1 MGVVT
6 ADCGSWRLSRDPHTA
21 DSPGERHLVTASI
34 RIFLI
39 GGCLLAVPFSK
50 AQAHAKSAESTPVQ
64 SSPAQ
69 PASAQ
74 PSQGQA
80 AAPSQSQPPFPR
92 PAQHVNAPLG
102 EIPRFPGDGAGAY
115 KTHEYR
121 DLFAEQGH
129 SAAETRA
136 KIEKAFQQL
145 FHGDGQEERVYFET
159 GANENGPLAYIT
171 DWANNDARTEG
182 MSYGMM
188 IAVQLNKK
196 REFDALWN
204 WSKTYMLVTDPAN
217 PSVGYFAWSMAT
229 DGSPRSTGAAP
240 DGEEYYTMALYFAA
254 HRWGNG
260 TGIYNYQAEADKIL
274 RGMRHHPVLTGTGPF
289 RIRPGDQPFTPPD
302 HLWPSPNNTRRMQE
316 TAANRTT
323 APIFRMP
330 RGNRPEQIGPMVDE
344 DHFMIKFVPNWPD
357 GVTDPSYHLPAF
369 YELWA
374 RWGPEEDRAFWAKAA
389 DVSRDFVTR
398 VTGPDTGLTPE
409 RANFD
414 GSQAVD
420 WNGTPSTF
428 AYDSWRSASNWSVDF
443 AWWKKDV
450 RENALSDRIQ
460 KFFYT
465 QGVDKFADRYTLDGK
480 PLGGF
485 NRTGLLSTT
494 AVASQAATNGDNSKA
509 FVDALWK
516 APVPSGEQRYYD
528 GMLYLMSMLHCSGD
542 FRIY

>member
-1 MGVVT
+1 M
-6 ADCGSWRLSRDPHTA
+6 
-21 DSPGERHLVTASI
+21 
-34 RIFLI
+34 RIFLV
-39 GGCLLAVPFSK
+39 GFFLLAIPN
-50 AQAHAKSAESTPVQ
+50 AG
-64 SSPAQ
+64 SPAQ
-69 PASAQ
+69 PPAQAPLGSSAQ
-74 PSQGQA
+74 PGQA
-80 AAPSQSQPPFPR
+80 APAQAAPSQPAQPQPAFPR

-115 KTHEYR
+115 KTHQYR

-129 SAAETRA
+129 STAETAA
-136 KIEKAFQQL
+136 KIEKTFQQL
-145 FHGDGQEERVYFET
+145 FHGDGQQERLYFET

-188 IAVQLNKK
+188 IAVELNHK

-204 WSKTYMLVTDPAN
+204 WSKTYMLITDPAN
-217 PSVGYFAWSMAT
+217 PSVGYFAWSMST
-229 DGSPRSTGAAP
+229 DGSPRSTGPAP
-240 DGEEYYTMALYFAA
+240 DGEEYYAMSLYFAA

-260 TGIYNYQAEADKIL
+260 TGIYNYQAEADRIL

-289 RIRPGDQPFTPPD
+289 RIHPGDAPFTPPD
-302 HLWPSPNNTRRMQE
+302 HPWPSPNNTRRAQE
-316 TAANRTT
+316 AAAKGTT
-323 APIFRMP
+323 IPVFGMP
-330 RGNRPEQIGPMVDE
+330 RWNRPEQIGPMVDE
-344 DHFMIKFVPNWPD
+344 DHFMIKFVPNSPG

-374 RWGPEEDRAFWAKAA
+374 RWGPVEDRTFWAKAA
-389 DVSRDFVTR
+389 DVSRDFFTR

-414 GSQAVD
+414 GSQTVD
-420 WNGTPSTF
+420 WNGAAVPF
-428 AYDSWRSASNWSVDF
+428 GYDSWRSASNWGVDF

-450 RENALSDRIQ
+450 RENVLSDRIQ

-465 QGVDKFADRYTLDGK
+465 QGIDKFADRYTLDGK
-480 PLGGF
+480 PLGGS
-485 NRTGLLSTT
+485 NRSGLLATT
-494 AVASQAATNGDNSKA
+494 AVATHAATNGEVSKA
-509 FVDALWK
+509 SVEALWN

-528 GMLYLMSMLHCSGD
+528 GMLYLMSMLHCSGN

>member
-1 MGVVT
+1 MWNGSTRGDALEASAINAIRERKAYSVHPRFRRWSGVAAT
-6 ADCGSWRLSRDPHTA
+6 A
-21 DSPGERHLVTASI
+21 LVTAWPIHSQ
-34 RIFLI
+34 
-39 GGCLLAVPFSK
+39 VP
-50 AQAHAKSAESTPVQ
+50 ANTPNA
-64 SSPAQ
+64 SSPN
-69 PASAQ
+69 
-74 PSQGQA
+74 
-80 AAPSQSQPPFPR
+80 PPTFPR

-102 EIPRFPGDGAGAY
+102 EIPRFPGDGAGAW
-115 KTHEYR
+115 KTHQYR

-129 SAAETRA
+129 SAQETKA

-145 FHGDGQEERVYFET
+145 FHGDGQEERLYFET
-159 GANENGPLAYIT
+159 GANENGTLAYIT

-204 WSKTYMLVTDPAN
+204 WSKTYMLITDPAN
-217 PSVGYFAWSMAT
+217 PSVGYFAWSMGT
-229 DGSPRSTGAAP
+229 DGTPRSTGPAP

-260 TGIYNYQAEADKIL
+260 TGIYSYQAEADKIL

-289 RIRPGDQPFTPPD
+289 RIHPGDAPFTPPD
-302 HLWPSPNNTRRMQE
+302 HPWASPNNRRRAQE
-316 TAANRTT
+316 AAAKGTT
-323 APIFRMP
+323 VPVFHMP
-330 RGNRPEQIGPMVDE
+330 RGNFPEQIGPMVDE
-344 DHFMIKFVPNWPD
+344 DHFMIKFVPNSPG

-369 YELWA
+369 YELWS

-389 DVSRDFVTR
+389 DVSREFFNR
-398 VTGPDTGLTPE
+398 VTGPETGLTPE

-414 GSQAVD
+414 GTQTLD
-420 WNGTPSTF
+420 WGGGPVPFS
-428 AYDSWRSASNWSVDF
+428 YDSWRSASNWSVDF

-450 RENALSDRIQ
+450 RENVLSDRIQ
-460 KFFYT
+460 KFFYM
-465 QGVDKFADRYTLDGK
+465 QGIDKFADRYTIDGK
-480 PLGGF
+480 PLGGS

-494 AVASQAATNGDNSKA
+494 AVASQAATNGETSKA
-509 FVDALWK
+509 FVEALWN

-528 GMLYLMSMLHCSGD
+528 GMLYLMSMLHCSGN